1 MIQLSP
7 PLLKEFKQQ
16 LLDFIDDLEEPFSI
30 NFLAEKCLQPIRKEL
45 IHEVLCEFEKEG
57 HVVFVGDGMWIT
69 TKVLIK
75 RALNKTQQIQ
85 ISSNLIAEV
94 ITFLIKHPELGYSN
108 IKDFIKDAILHTIQ
122 KTKI

>member
-1 MIQLSP
+1 
-7 PLLKEFKQQ
+7 
-16 LLDFIDDLEEPFSI
+16 
-30 NFLAEKCLQPIRKEL
+30 L
-45 IHEVLCEFEKEG
+45 IYEVLCEFEKEG

-69 TKVLIK
+69 TKALIK

-85 ISSNLIAEV
+85 ISSDLIAEV